1 MEKKL
6 TEYDKKMIIYT
17 RKFLDDAKRCL
28 DLSDE
33 QKVEIFQCME
43 WLDSLRK

>member
-1 MEKKL
+1 MKKKL
-6 TEYDKKMIIYT
+6 SERDLTMIIYT